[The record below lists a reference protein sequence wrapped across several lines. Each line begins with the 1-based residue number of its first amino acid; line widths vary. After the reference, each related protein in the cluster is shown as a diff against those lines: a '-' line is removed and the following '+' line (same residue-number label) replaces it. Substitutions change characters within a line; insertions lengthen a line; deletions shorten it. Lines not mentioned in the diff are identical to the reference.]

1 MIKISNLSKSFGN
14 KQILNNLNLEISDNE
29 TLVILGPS
37 GQGKTVL
44 IKTLVRL
51 IEPDSGSVEF
61 DGIDILS
68 LKRQDLTEFRKRLA
82 FVFQNSAL
90 FDFLSVKDNLSLFM
104 IMHQN
109 AKPKEINEKIMQTLS
124 FVGLNG
130 DSLKKFPEELSGGMR
145 KRVAIARAMIN
156 QPQYIFYDEPTT
168 GLDKTNAEK
177 ISDLIKLLKSKINAT
192 AIIVTHDIDLM
203 RAVSDRVVLLK
214 DGCFSFIGNKNEIS
228 DDALDD
234 LYKGVDNGL

>member
-1 MIKISNLSKSFGN
+1 
-14 KQILNNLNLEISDNE
+14 
-29 TLVILGPS
+29 
-37 GQGKTVL
+37 
-44 IKTLVRL
+44 
-51 IEPDSGSVEF
+51 
-61 DGIDILS
+61 
-68 LKRQDLTEFRKRLA
+68 
-82 FVFQNSAL
+82 
-90 FDFLSVKDNLSLFM
+90 
-104 IMHQN
+104 
-109 AKPKEINEKIMQTLS
+109 
-124 FVGLNG
+124 
-130 DSLKKFPEELSGGMR
+130 MR

-192 AIIVTHDIDLM
+192 AIIVTHDIELM